1 MSVLLLRLAGP
12 MQAWGTQSRFS
23 VRDTGLE
30 PSKSGVVGLL
40 CAALGKPRDESLR
53 PDLPPL
59 RALAS
64 LRMAVRIDR
73 PGVLMSDYH
82 TACNVAIAS
91 STPGR
96 PAKLKECEPSTRYY
110 LADADFLVGLEG
122 PLDLLTVLDRALAHP
137 VWLLFLGRKSFVPSV
152 PVRVPDGLLP
162 DARLPDALLTQPWLK
177 RSNRDK
183 PPQTLRLV
191 AESASLI
198 HGEPRNDIPLD
209 FHRPRRRFA
218 ARRVE
223 DLPLWP
229 LPDHLVK
236 EWPACTSPSS
246 S

>member
-1 MSVLLLRLAGP
+1 MSVLLIRLAGP

-40 CAALGKPRDESLR
+40 CAALGKPRDESKR
-53 PDLPPL
+53 PDLP
-59 RALAS
+59 ALETLAGLS
-64 LRMAVRIDR
+64 MTVRIDR
-73 PGVLMSDYH
+73 PGTLLRDYH
-82 TACNVAIAS
+82 TARDVAIAS

-122 PLDLLTVLDRALAHP
+122 PLNLLTILDQALAHP
-137 VWLLFLGRKSFVPSV
+137 VWPLFLGRKSFVPSV

-162 DARLPDALLTQPWLK
+162 DGRLPDALLHQPWLK
-177 RSNRDK
+177 RSPREK

-191 AESASLI
+191 AESDSLI

-218 ARRVE
+218 TRRVQ

-236 EWPACTSPSS
+236 EWPTCFSPSS